1 MNITVLLADFTLR
14 RLRGTISFM
23 PFVLHGAWLRAE
35 GPFPDGSFFL
45 WGEDSTLQEGLES
58 TESPLGTAGEMRRH
72 QEVRLRTTKPLSH
85 PAQMSAGELRLHL
98 LELFPLLTAKALKL
112 TSTSVWLPTA
122 HSTPL
127 SHGQIL
133 QHQLAGASFASGNQ
147 QAVHLQA
154 WQITGLALSPFMA
167 LRVLC
172 HLDAQTTD
180 ERPSQRLFTPMRL
193 GNDLLFWSNAAKF
206 TLQLLSSQHYLPTLR
221 PHTANQLRA
230 AWQPFLSDPQMERQ
244 FEQLTGSMPP
254 VCRAYQLST
263 LSEAPVATELLNSF
277 VSTFLDTAVR
287 QWGASQ
293 ITSAPVGT
301 GQGYQ
306 WLSGLV
312 TADSLLH
319 LPPQTAFQLYQHWRS
334 WSDQLHALHHAHVR
348 VCFQLEAPLD
358 APSPAIHRQTPTWT
372 LHYYLQARNNLDL
385 RISAAEIWR
394 TQQQHVQL
402 GARTLDQPQ
411 ERLLAGLQVAA
422 RLSAPIERSLQTP
435 KPESAQL
442 TTEEAHHFLRET
454 APMLESS
461 GFGIILPD
469 WWQTNQRARLGLRL
483 RLQGNEANPEEP
495 IEDFQLNRRQRL
507 DPIRYDWEL
516 MLGNRVLSDM
526 EFERLAAI
534 QSPLVKLNGQWV
546 ELDPSQ
552 IQIAQRFLNQ
562 QRPGGLVNFLRA
574 LRIAQTHRTLA
585 DDRAI
590 QPGATPLADD
600 VAAGQGDTAHALASL
615 LSDEMA
621 ALLPVV
627 SVDVEGWLATA
638 LEQLNQHQPFTALAE
653 PANFIGELRPYQ
665 QRGVGWLVYL
675 RGLGIG
681 ACLADDMGLGK
692 TVQSIALL
700 LYVREFLGETAPALL
715 ICPTSVVANWRR
727 EVERFAP
734 KLRVLVHHGN
744 TRLGHDAFLE
754 QVQQYD
760 LIITSYGTARRD
772 IDFLSSI
779 TWSDLIL
786 DEAQNIKNPT
796 AKQTQAAM
804 QLNAHNR
811 IALTGTPV
819 ENRLSELWSI
829 MEFLNPGYLEYYELF
844 RRRYIIPVE
853 RYNDETQA
861 QELRK
866 LVQPFL
872 LRRLKSDPA
881 IIADLPEKNEM
892 VVYCSLTQEQADL
905 YEKVVSDTLAAL
917 DRSEGIQRRGIVLG
931 LLTKLKQICNHP
943 AHYLKQPGPLL
954 GRSSK
959 LNRLTEMLEEVIAVG
974 DSALVFTQ
982 FVEMG
987 QLLQRHLI
995 ETFKVE
1001 TLFLH
1006 GRTPAIQRERMVVAF
1021 QESESPTIFILSLR
1035 AGGAGLNLTHANHVF
1050 HFDRWWNPAVENQA
1064 TDRAFRIGQR
1074 RDVQVHKFVVAGTL
1088 EEHIHQ
1094 LLEDKRTL
1102 SEVIVGSGEHWLTE
1116 LSTDQLR
1123 DLLLLRRDLAEEE

>member
-1 MNITVLLADFTLR
+1 
-14 RLRGTISFM
+14 M

-35 GPFPDGSFFL
+35 GSFPDGSFFL
-45 WGEDSTLQEGLES
+45 WGEDSTFQEGLES
-58 TESPLGTAGEMRRH
+58 TDSPLGTGGEVRRH

-85 PAQMSAGELRLHL
+85 PTQMSAGELRLQL

-112 TSTSVWLPTA
+112 TSTRVWLPTA
-122 HSTPL
+122 HNTPL

-133 QHQLAGASFASGNQ
+133 QHQLAGANFANGNQ

-154 WQITGLALSPFMA
+154 WQITGLALAPFMA
-167 LRVLC
+167 LRILC

-180 ERPSQRLFTPMRL
+180 ERPSQRMFTPMRL

-206 TLQLLSSQHYLPTLR
+206 TLQLLASQHYLPTLR

-244 FEQLTGSMPP
+244 FEQLTESMPP
-254 VCRAYQLST
+254 VCRAYQVAN
-263 LSEAPVATELLNSF
+263 LSEAPPATELLNSF

-287 QWGASQ
+287 QWGAAQ
-293 ITSAPVGT
+293 ITPAPT
-301 GQGYQ
+301 AAGQGYQ
-306 WLSGLV
+306 WLAGLV
-312 TADSLLH
+312 SADSFLH

-348 VCFQLEAPLD
+348 VCFQLEAPTD
-358 APSPAIHRQTPTWT
+358 TPSPAIHRQTPTWT

-385 RISAAEIWR
+385 RMSAAEIWR
-394 TQQQHVQL
+394 SQQQHVQL

-422 RLSAPIERSLQTP
+422 RLSAPIGRSLQTP

-442 TTEEAHHFLRET
+442 TTEEAHQFLRET

-461 GFGIILPD
+461 GFGVILPD

-483 RLQGNEANPEEP
+483 RLQGNEPANGEP
-495 IEDFQLNRRQRL
+495 TNGEPTEALQPTRRQRL

-516 MLGNRVLSDM
+516 MLGNRVLSEG

-534 QSPLVKLNGQWV
+534 HSPLVKLNGQWV
-546 ELDPSQ
+546 ELDPNQ

-574 LRIAQTHRTLA
+574 LRIAQTHRTPSEQPTTI
-585 DDRAI
+585 DGNRAT
-590 QPGATPLADD
+590 QVGESPMAEDVTPP
-600 VAAGQGDTAHALASL
+600 QGDPVHALASL

-638 LEQLNQHQPFTALAE
+638 LEQLNHHQPFTALAE
-653 PANFIGELRPYQ
+653 PADFIGELRPYQ

-700 LYVREFLGETAPALL
+700 LYVREFLGETVPALL

-744 TRLGHDAFLE
+744 TRLGHEAFLE

-861 QELRK
+861 KELRK

-943 AHYLKQPGPLL
+943 AHFLKQAGPLP

-987 QLLQRHLI
+987 QLLQKHLI

-1001 TLFLH
+1001 TIFLH
-1006 GRTPAIQRERMVVAF
+1006 GRTPAIQRERMVVSF
-1021 QESESPTIFILSLR
+1021 QESESPIIFILSLR

-1123 DLLLLRRDLAEEE
+1123 DLLLLHRDLAEEE